1 LASPVSQTTSALI
14 PNSEV
19 ETEGKLMTVFYY
31 RWRCSKKGIRNFS
44 KLINTW
50 AADKDIII
58 ICLMTMLFS
67 LFINAKR
74 FEE

>member
-1 LASPVSQTTSALI
+1 
-14 PNSEV
+14 
-19 ETEGKLMTVFYY
+19 M
-31 RWRCSKKGIRNFS
+31 
-44 KLINTW
+44 

-74 FEE
+74 FEEGCSMVAYLLSRRFHEATVLQ